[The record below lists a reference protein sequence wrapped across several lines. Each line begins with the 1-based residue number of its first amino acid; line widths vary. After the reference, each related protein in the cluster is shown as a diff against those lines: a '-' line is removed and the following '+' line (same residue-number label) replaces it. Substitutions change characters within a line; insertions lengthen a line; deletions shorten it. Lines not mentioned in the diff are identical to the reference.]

1 MIDFLVKHFV
11 KDYED
16 VKNPVVRERYGMFS
30 SIVGIICN
38 MILCISKIVIG
49 MLAHSIAILSDGVNN
64 LSDCA
69 TCIVTM
75 FGYKMA
81 AKPADKDH
89 PFGHGRMEY
98 LTSLVIATAILL
110 VGFELLK
117 SSVGKILHPEKV
129 VFSVVALLVLMISIV
144 IKIWMGMMNRRLGNR
159 VDSSIMLATSQDSF
173 SDVIATSATMVALIA
188 SIWVKFPIDGLMGV
202 AVSVMILLSGYG
214 IVKETVDE
222 LLGAPADEEMVNALR
237 ELIEESHVA
246 QGMHDLMIHS
256 YGPGNLI
263 GSVHVEVDSHGDIM
277 EIHDAIDELER
288 NIYEEL
294 HIRMT
299 IHMDPLDLHDE
310 RSNAC
315 KELVTKLLK
324 KMDENLSLHDFRMIA
339 GPTHTNLIFDVVIPY
354 DCALTQD
361 EIRKKLA
368 EELSKEEVQYYAV
381 ITFDKSYC

>member
-30 SIVGIICN
+30 SIVGMICN
-38 MILCISKIVIG
+38 IILCISKIIIG

-129 VFSVVALLVLMISIV
+129 VFSVVALLVLILSII

-202 AVSVMILLSGYG
+202 AVSVLILMSGYG

-222 LLGAPADEEMVNALR
+222 LLGAPADEEVVSALR

-263 GSVHVEVDSHGDIM
+263 GSVHVEVDCHGDIM

-324 KMDENLSLHDFRMIA
+324 EMDENLSLHDFRMIA

-361 EIRKKLA
+361 EIRKRLA
-368 EELSKEEVQYYAV
+368 QELSKEEVQYYTV